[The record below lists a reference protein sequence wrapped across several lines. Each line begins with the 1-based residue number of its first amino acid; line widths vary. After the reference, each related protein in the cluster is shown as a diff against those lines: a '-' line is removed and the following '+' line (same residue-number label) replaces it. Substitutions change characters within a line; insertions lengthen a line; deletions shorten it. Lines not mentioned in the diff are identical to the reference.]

1 MTSMTCPGCRHPV
14 DEGDRF
20 CRYCGFPLSE
30 AARDTYRPMM
40 PTPGTAAAYWKY
52 FFGPFFKVAFIFFG
66 FFFACAFL
74 AALFWY
80 FNFAR

>member
-1 MTSMTCPGCRHPV
+1 
-14 DEGDRF
+14 
-20 CRYCGFPLSE
+20 
-30 AARDTYRPMM
+30 MM
-40 PTPGTAAAYWKY
+40 PTPERVAAYWKY
-52 FFGPFFKVAFIFFG
+52 FFGPFFKAAFIFFG